1 MEKSILIQYC
11 DLLEER
17 KDIRKRIDKVKKEIN
32 DIEKEGAVFDTVR
45 GGDGGIQRFCIE
57 GFPHPQYDKKK
68 RILRQY
74 ERKLEEC
81 DEKIWETTLR
91 AEEYIESVEK
101 SEMRSILRLY
111 IIDNLTAREVA
122 DRMNSVYPKR
132 RVKYTDENIK
142 KRIQRFFEKED
153 PR

>member
-11 DLLEER
+11 DLLEES

-45 GGDGGIQRFCIE
+45 GGDGGIQRFRIK

-68 RILRQY
+68 RILRQH
-74 ERKLEEC
+74 ERKLEEY

-122 DRMNSVYPKR
+122 DRMNSMYPKR
-132 RVKYTDENIK
+132 RIKYTDENIK